1 MVKNNI
7 DVLIMEAQK
16 GNKDSLE
23 KILNLYKPLIIKNA
37 RQIYIN
43 GYETEDLIQIGS
55 LSLVKAVYKYQ
66 ADRGANFTIF
76 AAKVIKNAFNEEL
89 RKVISK
95 KWDENFKCSLNSLNK
110 DGIEF
115 IEILHSP
122 EDLEGTVLLKEEIA
136 MLKKAIN
143 NLPEEEREIINWFY
157 LNNKS
162 LKEYAAKEDINVNT
176 VVKRKGRALGKL
188 KRYFLKNYK

>member
-1 MVKNNI
+1 MIKNNI

-23 KILNLYKPLIIKNA
+23 KILNLYKPLILKNA

-76 AAKVIKNAFNEEL
+76 AAKVIKNTFNEEL

-122 EDLEGTVLLKEEIA
+122 EDLEETVLLKEKIA

-143 NLPEEEREIINWFY
+143 NLPEDEREIINWFY

-176 VVKRKGRALGKL
+176 VVKRKSRALGKL